1 MSAYASLPGSFLPPF
16 FSFGASSTSSN
27 SSNTNTLDKKDGT
40 EQSKCTADTSS
51 SVPPNTLDSLSAFD
65 PNFDSKKC
73 TTQSKDTDVPSES
86 EVAAAAALPSA
97 STSSSRPSDII
108 IAIRSARVD
117 PVALIKSLTST
128 GSNIARRT
136 ASFIVRTPE
145 VDNCSAAKL
154 ESSIA
159 SMDEVGGGGDGHADN
174 EGGSSDRSSVI
185 SRPGLCYEDS
195 DSDEEFSMYDY
206 SDDFSSPNDDNKID
220 SGLHHEEEHL
230 ATSSDGNDPSAI
242 EFELS
247 ITFQGRKYNATRGF
261 PTFVK
266 LREDLLHELKNNDRR
281 SRRFMGGTK
290 SPVDGM
296 DVDSTKKKVDAFQNK
311 DCNKLS
317 ITESLSVPEL
327 PRVSPES
334 LGHGG
339 YALCGVARSGF
350 ALLQAT
356 AQHYCPEMERW
367 MRHVIEAFP
376 CSQSLSSFLWEPLS
390 SSNASWETIGEGKQ
404 STSCNDMGH
413 NVKLGSLD
421 SPCSSDSLW
430 GQLKMNVKAEI
441 ENLIHEKQ
449 LLEDSLASNERT
461 SQLETE
467 RDWYKKEALHLD
479 EVLEQSKVQQKK
491 LTDQLFEREQDAKL
505 MKRQVEKL
513 MKRSRILEM
522 KLKELGVEVTTLS
535 EDGIYVGAEIEE
547 ADDDVERKADDIP
560 TK

>member
-16 FSFGASSTSSN
+16 FSFGASTTSSN
-27 SSNTNTLDKKDGT
+27 SSSTLDKKDET
-40 EQSKCTADTSS
+40 EQSVCADTSL
-51 SVPPNTLDSLSAFD
+51 SVPPNSPENPIFD

-73 TTQSKDTDVPSES
+73 TTQSIDDTDVPCETAS
-86 EVAAAAALPSA
+86 AAAALPLPSTA
-97 STSSSRPSDII
+97 SSSSSSRPSDII

-145 VDNCSAAKL
+145 IDSTAIVD
-154 ESSIA
+154 SSTA
-159 SMDEVGGGGDGHADN
+159 TTYGGEDDGHADR

-206 SDDFSSPNDDNKID
+206 SDDFSSPNDDSRKD
-220 SGLHHEEEHL
+220 VGMHPDEEQI
-230 ATSSDGNDPSAI
+230 TSSDGNDPSAI

-281 SRRFMGGTK
+281 SRRYMGGTK
-290 SPVDGM
+290 SPNDGM
-296 DVDSTKKKVDAFQNK
+296 DVDSTKKIVDVFQNK
-311 DCNKLS
+311 DCRKSS
-317 ITESLSVPEL
+317 INESLSVPEL

-404 STSCNDMGH
+404 SNSCNVGTLDSASTSFAKPPLHSRMKSKSTNTFSKTRYKAMGS
-413 NVKLGSLD
+413 VGSLN
-421 SPCSSDSLW
+421 S
-430 GQLKMNVKAEI
+430 
-441 ENLIHEKQ
+441 
-449 LLEDSLASNERT
+449 
-461 SQLETE
+461 
-467 RDWYKKEALHLD
+467 
-479 EVLEQSKVQQKK
+479 
-491 LTDQLFEREQDAKL
+491 
-505 MKRQVEKL
+505 
-513 MKRSRILEM
+513 
-522 KLKELGVEVTTLS
+522 
-535 EDGIYVGAEIEE
+535 IEE
-547 ADDDVERKADDIP
+547 DDGNDCDDDKR
-560 TK
+560 

>member
-1 MSAYASLPGSFLPPF
+1 VVLCTNRQDPATTVLEYRRLDGVAGTMKNAAATTRTDALVWLAHGARWLTSNDIAPYEHTSSCNTITIEYASSSVAFKSLAYMSAYASLPGSFLPPF

-154 ESSIA
+154 ESSLA
-159 SMDEVGGGGDGHADN
+159 SMDEVGGGGDGHADK

-220 SGLHHEEEHL
+220 AGLHHEEEQL

-281 SRRFMGGTK
+281 SRRYMGGTK

-311 DCNKLS
+311 DCHKSSLN
-317 ITESLSVPEL
+317 ESLSVPEL

-367 MRHVIEAFP
+367 MRHVIETFP

-421 SPCSSDSLW
+421 SASTSFAKPPLHTRSKPKPNNCFSKTRYKTMGSVGSL
-430 GQLKMNVKAEI
+430 N
-441 ENLIHEKQ
+441 
-449 LLEDSLASNERT
+449 S
-461 SQLETE
+461 
-467 RDWYKKEALHLD
+467 
-479 EVLEQSKVQQKK
+479 
-491 LTDQLFEREQDAKL
+491 
-505 MKRQVEKL
+505 
-513 MKRSRILEM
+513 
-522 KLKELGVEVTTLS
+522 
-535 EDGIYVGAEIEE
+535 IEE
-547 ADDDVERKADDIP
+547 DDGNDCDDDRR
-560 TK
+560 